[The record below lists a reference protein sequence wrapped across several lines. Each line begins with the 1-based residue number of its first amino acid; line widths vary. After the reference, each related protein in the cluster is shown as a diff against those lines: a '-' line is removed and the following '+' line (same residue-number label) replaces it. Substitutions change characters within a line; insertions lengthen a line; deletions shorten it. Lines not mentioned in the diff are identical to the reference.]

1 MPIEHDAE
9 VKSVST
15 KPGYQRRKTLPAV
28 VSSKS
33 EALAK
38 TLATQRRMTISA
50 AAPRNWGRPQEP
62 DKFSSRGCHVRQSSD
77 DLSSQNEGD
86 DWSEDTLGE
95 FEREF
100 RRLAG
105 LPPRMPTPPKWVP
118 PWCRNGAQARG
129 HLAPVVPSGDALP
142 RSPMLSRLGP
152 VEETAML
159 SNVLST
165 LLPVPPSKHS
175 RLPRLAHEQDAASV
189 PISPGSPFSSASNV
203 VSEDEDR
210 ERSEVLAFCSSLVR
224 RFGNTTRAFRAMKR
238 AVQVAHGTCARKASS
253 SQALEP
259 LSKSEFEWCVTSLM
273 RHGNRHLA
281 SRLFAVLETG
291 HGSIPVCS
299 FSRNMD
305 WVEDLLSLFQVRQNL
320 LDRFGSFAEI
330 EEALRSAACPAINV
344 ETLQSSPNSLQMPPA
359 CNVSR
364 REFVAAVSSLG
375 VTASQAVHLFFL
387 LDHVGKGSIEL
398 SQFIHAL
405 EEIPS
410 ELAWRDLRQRLL
422 LRNGSMA
429 EALRSVTNPDLSDLS
444 ESELGRY
451 VARCEIPDFQLGE
464 GSTGSLKGFLRAAAP
479 AIRLQDFWQRVA
491 SEWPQ
496 VLEASAAAAAAS
508 VSSATLG
515 RRRGKDKF
523 NAEEAQKDAT
533 AEAVPTPLQAL
544 QRLEALL
551 AELLP
556 EFQAFPVPHTS
567 TLDSQALVLPYLS
580 FEMFDCLA
588 EHVDVSQENALE
600 LFRCI
605 ASSAA
610 ALGRKTGEALELGQL
625 AATSIFV
632 EDFAEQLTMWSAF
645 EPKGSKR
652 VRAAERVRQ
661 VVAPVRAAISAL
673 KAELTTASTLVP
685 SHSEETSEPPFLEPP
700 RSKVRRRSQ
709 LPWCAYYRCRPAGPV

>member
-1 MPIEHDAE
+1 
-9 VKSVST
+9 
-15 KPGYQRRKTLPAV
+15 
-28 VSSKS
+28 
-33 EALAK
+33 
-38 TLATQRRMTISA
+38 
-50 AAPRNWGRPQEP
+50 
-62 DKFSSRGCHVRQSSD
+62 
-77 DLSSQNEGD
+77 
-86 DWSEDTLGE
+86 
-95 FEREF
+95 
-100 RRLAG
+100 
-105 LPPRMPTPPKWVP
+105 
-118 PWCRNGAQARG
+118 
-129 HLAPVVPSGDALP
+129 
-142 RSPMLSRLGP
+142 
-152 VEETAML
+152 
-159 SNVLST
+159 
-165 LLPVPPSKHS
+165 
-175 RLPRLAHEQDAASV
+175 
-189 PISPGSPFSSASNV
+189 
-203 VSEDEDR
+203 
-210 ERSEVLAFCSSLVR
+210 
-224 RFGNTTRAFRAMKR
+224 
-238 AVQVAHGTCARKASS
+238 
-253 SQALEP
+253 
-259 LSKSEFEWCVTSLM
+259 
-273 RHGNRHLA
+273 
-281 SRLFAVLETG
+281 
-291 HGSIPVCS
+291 
-299 FSRNMD
+299 
-305 WVEDLLSLFQVRQNL
+305 
-320 LDRFGSFAEI
+320 
-330 EEALRSAACPAINV
+330 
-344 ETLQSSPNSLQMPPA
+344 
-359 CNVSR
+359 
-364 REFVAAVSSLG
+364 
-375 VTASQAVHLFFL
+375 VHLFFL

-515 RRRGKDKF
+515 RRRGKEKF

>member
-1 MPIEHDAE
+1 MPIGHDAE
-9 VKSVST
+9 IKSVST

-62 DKFSSRGCHVRQSSD
+62 DKFSSRGCHIRQSSD
-77 DLSSQNEGD
+77 DQGSQKGD

-118 PWCRNGAQARG
+118 PWCRNGARP
-129 HLAPVVPSGDALP
+129 HLAPVVPSADALP

-291 HGSIPVCS
+291 NGSIPVCS

-330 EEALRSAACPAINV
+330 EEALRWAACPAINV
-344 ETLQSSPNSLQMPPA
+344 ETLQSCSNSLQRPPA
-359 CNVSR
+359 CSVSR

-398 SQFIHAL
+398 PQFIHAL

-429 EALRSVTNPDLSDLS
+429 EALRSVTNPDLS

-464 GSTGSLKGFLRAAAP
+464 GNTRSLLESFLRVAAP

-496 VLEASAAAAAAS
+496 VLEASAAAAAA
-508 VSSATLG
+508 G
-515 RRRGKDKF
+515 RRRGKEKF
-523 NAEEAQKDAT
+523 NVEDQKDAT
-533 AEAVPTPLQAL
+533 AEATPTPLQAL

-556 EFQAFPVPHTS
+556 EFQAFPVPHAS

-588 EHVDVSQENALE
+588 EHVDVSQENAIE

-610 ALGRKTGEALELGQL
+610 ALDRKTGEALELGQL

-673 KAELTTASTLVP
+673 KAELTTASTAVP